1 MNHKQIAVVW
11 LYNGR
16 CKRRLRKRYVW
27 FQSFDEVERKKVN
40 VKKDSQQI
48 LKVRKRKIKSLS
60 QFVGSVPT
68 QHREI
73 FG

>member
-1 MNHKQIAVVW
+1 MCRMHTAQKRYIKDNHMWDVVW
-11 LYNGR
+11 
-16 CKRRLRKRYVW
+16 KPVFRKMK
-27 FQSFDEVERKKVN
+27 ERKKVN